1 MLWGIGGWVIAC
13 DHEVSII
20 NYKHTFHIIE
30 MVSLLL
36 NSLLYLMVT
45 LCTECHRI
53 GGGIS
58 CASAIINLNCQ
69 IL

>member
-1 MLWGIGGWVIAC
+1 MTTLCQHPGKHPGFVLFYDRGATLAMLWGIGGWVIAC

-36 NSLLYLMVT
+36 NS
-45 LCTECHRI
+45 
-53 GGGIS
+53 
-58 CASAIINLNCQ
+58 
-69 IL
+69 